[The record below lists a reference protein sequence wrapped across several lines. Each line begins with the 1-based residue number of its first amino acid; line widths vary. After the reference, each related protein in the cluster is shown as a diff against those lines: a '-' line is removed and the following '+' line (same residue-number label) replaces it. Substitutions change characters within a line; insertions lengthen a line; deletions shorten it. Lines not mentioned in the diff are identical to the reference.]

1 MAMEPHATRTDFDRL
16 LRELLDDVLA
26 MGSMVDKSIER
37 SLEALLNRD
46 SNLAQQVVAE
56 DERIDKARFDT
67 EEKAIRV
74 IATQQPMAGDLR
86 VVVAVL
92 NIIVDLER
100 MADHAEGNARL
111 AELIG
116 ADATVRPLDT
126 LPQMAEKC
134 RDMLRRALTA
144 LVERDAEAARQI
156 CDEDD
161 EVDAM
166 QDSSYHALIQTMI
179 ENPSLV
185 QEATYLLW
193 ATHNFERIADR
204 TTNISERVV
213 FLVTG
218 HMEELA
224 SKL

>member
-1 MAMEPHATRTDFDRL
+1 MAMERHPTRQDFDRL
-16 LRELLDDVLA
+16 LQELQDDVIA

-37 SLEALLNRD
+37 STEALLNRD
-46 SNLAQQVVAE
+46 AALARQVTAE
-56 DERIDKARFDT
+56 DDRIDTARFEI
-67 EEKAIRV
+67 EEKAIRL

-86 VVVAVL
+86 VLVTVL

-100 MADHAEGNARL
+100 MADHAEGNGRI
-111 AELIG
+111 AEMIG
-116 ADATVRPLDT
+116 AESAIRPLGT
-126 LPQMAEKC
+126 LPRMAEKC
-134 RDMLRRALTA
+134 QDMLRRVLSA
-144 LVERDAEAARQI
+144 LVDHDADAARQI
-156 CDEDD
+156 CEEDD

-166 QDSSYHALIQTMI
+166 QDLSYHSLLQIML
-179 ENPSLV
+179 ENPSRI

-193 ATHNFERIADR
+193 ATHNLERIADR
-204 TTNISERVV
+204 TTNIAERVV

>member
-144 LVERDAEAARQI
+144 LVERDADAARRI
-156 CDEDD
+156 CEEDD

-185 QEATYLLW
+185 QEATYLVW

-204 TTNISERVV
+204 TTNIAERVV

>member
-86 VVVAVL
+86 IVVAVL

-134 RDMLRRALTA
+134 QDMLRRALTA

-204 TTNISERVV
+204 TTNIAERVV

>member
-1 MAMEPHATRTDFDRL
+1 
-16 LRELLDDVLA
+16 
-26 MGSMVDKSIER
+26 
-37 SLEALLNRD
+37 
-46 SNLAQQVVAE
+46 
-56 DERIDKARFDT
+56 
-67 EEKAIRV
+67 
-74 IATQQPMAGDLR
+74 
-86 VVVAVL
+86 
-92 NIIVDLER
+92 
-100 MADHAEGNARL
+100 
-111 AELIG
+111 
-116 ADATVRPLDT
+116 
-126 LPQMAEKC
+126 MAEKC

-144 LVERDAEAARQI
+144 LVERDADAARRI
-156 CDEDD
+156 CEEDD

-185 QEATYLLW
+185 QEATYLVW

-204 TTNISERVV
+204 TTNIAERVV

>member
-1 MAMEPHATRTDFDRL
+1 MAMERHPTRQDFDRL
-16 LRELLDDVLA
+16 LHELQDDVLA

-37 SLEALLNRD
+37 STEALMNRD
-46 SNLAQQVVAE
+46 AALARQVVVE
-56 DERIDKARFDT
+56 DTRIDRARFDI

-86 VVVAVL
+86 VLVTVL

-100 MADHAEGNARL
+100 MADHAGGNGRI
-111 AELIG
+111 AEMIG
-116 ADATVRPLDT
+116 ADSMVRPLDM
-126 LPQMAEKC
+126 LPRMADKC
-134 RDMLRRALTA
+134 RDMLRRSLSA
-144 LVERDAEAARQI
+144 LVDHDADAARQI
-156 CDEDD
+156 CAEDD

-166 QDSSYHALIQTMI
+166 QDSSYHALLQIML
-179 ENPSLV
+179 ENPSSI

-193 ATHNFERIADR
+193 ATHNLERIADR
-204 TTNISERVV
+204 TTNIAERVV
-213 FLVTG
+213 YVVTG